1 MKEWRSNRRLVGLLT
16 LLLPLASVT
25 AMVRGYAFVRRLVV
39 LGSPGGDF
47 RIRAH
52 DADVFARSADAVMG
66 LTVLVVAPVFLA
78 WLWRTA
84 KNQQALGRRPERL
97 GSGWAIGGWFVP
109 LANLA
114 IPVLVVQ
121 DLWRGSS
128 TTIERDDPRWR
139 IADRSWLVGWWWG
152 LFLVALLGISGEP
165 ADERGVRP
173 AFLEQRNVLALL
185 GSLSAAVAAVLA
197 LLVVRGLSRR
207 QEECRR
213 AQHHAALGA
222 TSAEPGAPVS

>member
-1 MKEWRSNRRLVGLLT
+1 MEEWRSNRRLVWLLT
-16 LLLPLASVT
+16 LLLPLAAAA
-25 AMVRGYAFVRRLVV
+25 AMLRGYAFGRRLVV

-52 DADVFARSADAVMG
+52 DADAFARSADAVMG
-66 LTVLVVAPVFLA
+66 LTVLVVAPVFVV
-78 WLWRTA
+78 WLWRAA

-121 DLWRGSS
+121 DLWRGST

-152 LFLVALLGISGEP
+152 LLLAALLGISGEP
-165 ADERGVRP
+165 ADEPGARL
-173 AFLEQRNVLALL
+173 AFLEQRNV
-185 GSLSAAVAAVLA
+185 
-197 LLVVRGLSRR
+197 
-207 QEECRR
+207 
-213 AQHHAALGA
+213 
-222 TSAEPGAPVS
+222 PVSYTHLTLPTTPYV